1 MIADRSQIEHTGSVQ
16 ITHRRG
22 CFRWCDDLIV
32 VTVIQYGNQLRVI
45 AYVCECVSA
54 QIISNV

>member
-1 MIADRSQIEHTGSVQ
+1 MIADRSHIEHTGSMQ

-22 CFRWCDDLIV
+22 CFQLCDDLIF

-45 AYVCECVSA
+45 AYVCGCVSA
-54 QIISNV
+54 QIIYNV